1 MMLNSLAIRFSSN
14 RKYDKIEQIFAF
26 EYARYTW
33 LKSFLPCTRKT
44 KKLDEMMNKG
54 LINM

>member
-26 EYARYTW
+26 EYSRYTW
-33 LKSFLPCTRKT
+33 PNLPCLVDAKRKT
-44 KKLDEMMNKG
+44 RRNDEQRFN
-54 LINM
+54 